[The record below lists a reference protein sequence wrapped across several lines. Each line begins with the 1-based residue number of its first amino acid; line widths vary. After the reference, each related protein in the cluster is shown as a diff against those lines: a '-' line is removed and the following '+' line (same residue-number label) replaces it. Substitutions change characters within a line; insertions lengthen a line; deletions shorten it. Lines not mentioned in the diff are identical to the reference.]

1 MEKSNKTKKCKV
13 CEIELTVE
21 NQVTGK
27 NFCKPCHN
35 KKSHDYYVAKL
46 QPGKIAKQEAKAN
59 QVKKCNDC
67 SCVLTDENQ
76 VKGRNQCRDCRSA
89 KYKEYSQTK
98 LSDKYSTF
106 DGTKKCSAC
115 DKVLTLDNCVKNR
128 PMCKDCYKAK
138 TNDYKKNNK
147 EKVSQSHKEY
157 HQANKEKIAEYYKG
171 HYKENKDTY
180 LKNNQ
185 KWRSENREHIRK
197 KENERLRTDFS
208 FRLRK
213 NCRTRIYQALKGI
226 RGKTHHS
233 IEYVDC
239 DVEFLKKWLEYNFED
254 GMTFD
259 NYGPYWHVDHVIP
272 CAKFDLTDPN
282 EIAHCFHWVNL
293 KPMKGSENMSKH
305 ADIDNIEI
313 LSHYQTAEVFA
324 VENNI
329 EIPDFDFEKYFEID
343 DNEDNEIEL

>member
-1 MEKSNKTKKCKV
+1 MENNKKVKKCKV

-21 NQVTGK
+21 NQVTGR

-46 QPGKIAKQEAKAN
+46 QPIAIAKQEAKAN

-98 LSDKYSTF
+98 LSEQYSTF

-128 PMCKDCYKAK
+128 PICKNCYNAK

-147 EKVSQSHKEY
+147 EKVLQNHKEY
-157 HQANKEKIAEYYKG
+157 YEANKEKIAEYYKE
-171 HYKENKDTY
+171 HYEVNKNTY
-180 LKNNQ
+180 LKNNK

-197 KENERLRTDFS
+197 KENERLRKDPNL
-208 FRLRK
+208 RLRK
-213 NCRTRIYQALKGI
+213 NYRRRIWSALKGK
-226 RGKTHHS
+226 GYKEASTL
-233 IEYVDC
+233 EYLDC

-313 LSHYQTAEVFA
+313 LSHYQTVEVFA

-329 EIPDFDFEKYFEID
+329 EIPDFDFEKYFEI
-343 DNEDNEIEL
+343 NDNEIEL

>member
-1 MEKSNKTKKCKV
+1 MENNKKVKKCKV

-46 QPGKIAKQEAKAN
+46 QPIAIAKQEAKAN

-76 VKGRNQCRDCRSA
+76 VKGRNQCRDCRNA

-98 LSDKYSTF
+98 LSEQYSTF

-128 PMCKDCYKAK
+128 PICKECYNAK
-138 TNDYKKNNK
+138 TNNYKKNNK
-147 EKVSQSHKEY
+147 EKVLQSHKEY
-157 HQANKEKIAEYYKG
+157 HQANKEKIAKYYKG
-171 HYKENKDTY
+171 HYKDNKDTY

-197 KENERLRTDFS
+197 KENERFRQNPTLRLKRS
-208 FRLRK
+208 
-213 NCRTRIYQALKGI
+213 CRVRIWDALKGKY
-226 RGKTHHS
+226 RKTHHS

-329 EIPDFDFEKYFEID
+329 EIPDFDFEKYFEI
-343 DNEDNEIEL
+343 NQDNEIEL

>member
-1 MEKSNKTKKCKV
+1 MENNKKVKKCKV

-21 NQVTGK
+21 NQVTGR

-46 QPGKIAKQEAKAN
+46 QPIAIAKQEAKVN
-59 QVKKCNDC
+59 QVKKCYDC
-67 SCVLTDENQ
+67 LCVLTDENQ

-98 LSDKYSTF
+98 LSDKYSIF

-115 DKVLTLDNCVKNR
+115 DKVLNLDNCVKNR
-128 PMCKDCYKAK
+128 PICKNCYNAK

-147 EKVSQSHKEY
+147 EKVLQSHKEY

-171 HYKENKDTY
+171 HYKDNKDTY

-185 KWRSENREHIRK
+185 KWRSENREHTRK
-197 KENERLRTDFS
+197 KENERFRQNPTLRLK
-208 FRLRK
+208 R
-213 NCRTRIYQALKGI
+213 NCRTRIWDALNGKY
-226 RGKTHHS
+226 RKTHHT

-313 LSHYQTAEVFA
+313 LSHYQTVEVFA

-329 EIPDFDFEKYFEID
+329 EIPDFDFEKYFEI
-343 DNEDNEIEL
+343 NDNEIEL